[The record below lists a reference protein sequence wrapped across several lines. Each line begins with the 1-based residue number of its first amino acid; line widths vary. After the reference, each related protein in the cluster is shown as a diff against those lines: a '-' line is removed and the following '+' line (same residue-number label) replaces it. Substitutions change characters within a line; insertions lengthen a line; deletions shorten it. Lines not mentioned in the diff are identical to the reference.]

1 MVPFKGASN
10 SRGVARDGSSDSE
23 EDSELEQ
30 RRDAD
35 DDEELQVSAGFRRC
49 AVPLAQ
55 SGEVA
60 LSGLPADSHSL
71 QRIAAAQRRPPKP
84 YLQLPTTPPL
94 VRPTAPGPPRQ
105 SDCPLSDWLLSL

>member
-35 DDEELQVSAGFRRC
+35 DDEELQVSAWLPPLRRATRAKRRGCAQRSTSRLAQPAAHRRC
-49 AVPLAQ
+49 AAAA
-55 SGEVA
+55 SKA
-60 LSGLPADSHSL
+60 LPA
-71 QRIAAAQRRPPKP
+71 AADHA
-84 YLQLPTTPPL
+84 
-94 VRPTAPGPPRQ
+94 TAREADGTGPAKAI
-105 SDCPLSDWLLSL
+105 